1 MARQRCTATILTLNE
16 ESNLAECL
24 DGLSWADEIV
34 VVDSGS
40 TDRTLEIARRYT
52 PAVYVNP
59 WPGFTEQKNFAAS
72 KASHPW
78 IFNLDADER
87 VTPELRSGLLAV
99 LENPQ
104 HDGYEIPRDNYF
116 LGRHMKWGGWSPDRV
131 LRLYREKAGRYGG
144 VEPHAKVL
152 LPSGSVG
159 RLDTPMI
166 HFTYRSFAHFVSKQ
180 TPYAQATARARLE
193 AGKRYASLPLRIFVK
208 SCWKFFEVYCWKL
221 GLLDGTH
228 GLVAALGYSYRT
240 YLQETFVW
248 ERSRSSPS
256 RISPP
261 TAP

>member
-1 MARQRCTATILTLNE
+1 MGRQRCTATILTFNE
-16 ESNLAECL
+16 ESNLADCL
-24 DGLSWADEIV
+24 EGLGWADEIV

-52 PAVYVNP
+52 NSVWVNP

-72 KASHPW
+72 KAAHPW

-87 VTPELRSGLLAV
+87 VTPELQRALVKV
-99 LENPQ
+99 LENPRQ
-104 HDGYEIPRDNYF
+104 EGYEVPRANYF

-131 LRLYREKAGRYGG
+131 LRLYRKEAGRFGG

-152 LPSGSVG
+152 LEPARVG
-159 RLDTPMI
+159 RIEAPLI

-180 TPYAQATARARLE
+180 PSYAEATARARLE
-193 AGKRYASLPLRIFVK
+193 AGKRYTCLPLRIVLK
-208 SCWKFFEVYCWKL
+208 SLWKFFEVYGWKL

-240 YLQETFVW
+240 YLQETILW
-248 ERSRSSPS
+248 ERTRFPEGSGVTKER
-256 RISPP
+256 
-261 TAP
+261 